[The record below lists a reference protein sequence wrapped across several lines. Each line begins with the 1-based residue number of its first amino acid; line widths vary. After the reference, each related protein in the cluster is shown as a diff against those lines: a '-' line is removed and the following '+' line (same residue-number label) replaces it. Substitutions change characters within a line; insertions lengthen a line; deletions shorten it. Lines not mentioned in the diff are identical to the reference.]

1 MRKLPDSEA
10 LRLAAKYRIPLAK
23 TFLAKNE
30 KRAVLFGKKLKY
42 PVCLKIASPDIVHK
56 VDSGGVLL
64 DVKDEKSLREGFQQ
78 ILKSVKKKN
87 SKAKIEGVLVQQF
100 IPNDGTELII
110 GGKTDPQF
118 GPVIMFGLG
127 GIFVEVIKDVAFRL
141 APVERKEVQQMIS
154 ETKGYK
160 ILQGSRG
167 RKPANMKAIE
177 DLLLA
182 VSKMMWL
189 NKNRIKELDLN
200 PVFAGEKKCTAVDM
214 RVMVE

>member
-10 LRLAAKYRIPLAK
+10 LKLAARYKIPLAK

-30 KRAVLFGKKLKY
+30 KQAVLFAKKLKY
-42 PVCLKIASPDIVHK
+42 PVALKIASPDIVHK
-56 VDSGGVLL
+56 VDSGGVIL
-64 DVKDEKSLREGFQQ
+64 DVKDEKSLRKGFQI
-78 ILKSVKKKN
+78 ILKNSKKKN
-87 SKAKIEGVLVQQF
+87 PKAKIDGVLVQQMASG
-100 IPNDGTELII
+100 DTELII

-141 APVERKEVQQMIS
+141 APADRKEVQDMIR
-154 ETKGYK
+154 ETKGYN
-160 ILQGSRG
+160 ILQGARG

-177 DLLLA
+177 DLLLS

-189 NKNRIKELDLN
+189 NKRIKELDLN
-200 PVFAGEKKCTAVDM
+200 PVFANEKKCTAVDM
-214 RVMVE
+214 RVMVD